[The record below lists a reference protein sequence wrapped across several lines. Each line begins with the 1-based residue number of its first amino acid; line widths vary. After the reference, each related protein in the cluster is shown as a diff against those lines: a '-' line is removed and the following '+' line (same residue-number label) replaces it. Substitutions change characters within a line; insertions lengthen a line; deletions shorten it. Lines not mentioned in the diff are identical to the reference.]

1 MQLSIIDY
9 LLILALL
16 TAALYTL
23 SAALLR
29 WLHTPVGI
37 PEKRKESKPVEIER
51 RRFTNTASMRQDAA
65 LHAFSR

>member
-1 MQLSIIDY
+1 MQMIIIDY

-23 SAALLR
+23 YGALLR
-29 WLHTPVGI
+29 WLHTPVGT
-37 PEKRKESKPVEIER
+37 PEKRKESKPVGVER
-51 RRFTNTASMRQDAA
+51 RRFANTTSTRRDAA

>member
-1 MQLSIIDY
+1 MQMSIIDY

-23 SAALLR
+23 YAALLR
-29 WLHTPVGI
+29 GRHTP
-37 PEKRKESKPVEIER
+37 PEKREKSKPVEVER
-51 RRFTNTASMRQDAA
+51 RHFRNTTSMRQDAA